1 MYLQSIPVCNEHRW
15 ELNVQHPSVRP
26 PVIESVHKHYPWEQF
41 PGLCY
46 IALLPDGFIKIWY
59 SATHDLFKKRM
70 QGLSRDYGASVIP
83 LALLNGGPFREAVL
97 HKKFQHLRARVSGE
111 KFSHGPEIA
120 ELLQTEN
127 SEGNNLLNSL
137 LV

>member
-1 MYLQSIPVCNEHRW
+1 MFKQFIPVCDGHFW
-15 ELNVQHPSVRP
+15 ELHAQHPSVGP
-26 PVIESVHKHYPWEQF
+26 AVIESMHKHYPWEQF

-46 IALLPDGFIKIWY
+46 ITLLPDGFIKIGY
-59 SATHDLFKKRM
+59 SSTQDHFKKRM
-70 QGLSRDYGASVIP
+70 QRLSRDYGASVIP
-83 LALLNGGPFREAVL
+83 LALLYGGPFREAVL
-97 HKKFQHLRARVSGE
+97 HKKFQHLRARVPGE

-120 ELLQTEN
+120 ELLRTEN